1 MKTGSSYHSEEE
13 IIKRLQGVLR
23 QSRDRMAGGGPDESL
38 VKEARALAA
47 DLAQRVLASPGHW
60 GLTKVP
66 EPLRDDAAADA
77 FVAMLFEVPEF
88 RARSNVSEWYARTVE
103 TRSIRL
109 TALAEEEAAERQRAD
124 ELSTPVTFAEPEAGG
139 ESALSVFGAGGGF
152 WERFEAEFPR
162 DAFVLRLRY
171 MLKRSTDEMA
181 AMLEAPSARAITMRL
196 GRARERLEAFC
207 EQSGMDQRQVGV
219 VMEQFS
225 EEPSL

>member
-124 ELSTPVTFAEPEAGG
+124 ELSAPVT
-139 ESALSVFGAGGGF
+139 LRRAGGGGRVGF
-152 WERFEAEFPR
+152 ISLRSGRGILGAVRSGVPERRVRAAASVHAEAI
-162 DAFVLRLRY
+162 D
-171 MLKRSTDEMA
+171 
-181 AMLEAPSARAITMRL
+181 
-196 GRARERLEAFC
+196 G
-207 EQSGMDQRQVGV
+207 
-219 VMEQFS
+219 
-225 EEPSL
+225 